1 MRSAECGIRNESRKS
16 RARVRS
22 LMGCAGVIP
31 HSALRTPHSR
41 VGRLE
46 GRRPRHAG
54 SNARLGPHGIAV
66 RVPIARLTAED
77 GSTGF
82 GASRATRDEAA
93 ALLGAR
99 LDEVFSAERGAM
111 RAG

>member
-1 MRSAECGIRNESRKS
+1 MRSAECGIRNEARKS

-41 VGRLE
+41 IVRIEVGRLE

-54 SNARLGPHGIAV
+54 SNARLGAHGIAV
-66 RVPIARLTAED
+66 RVPLLRITAED
-77 GSTGF
+77 GSSGF
-82 GASRATRDEAA
+82 GAYHGRPE
-93 ALLGAR
+93 R
-99 LDEVFSAERGAM
+99 LDELLG
-111 RAG
+111 